1 MSLLKRITVSSRV
14 LVPLLIGIGSLV
26 IFYDLLPLLA
36 RRVISSPI
44 ADLANQFLFWR
55 DYGFGELKEGR
66 FAFWNPYLYS
76 GAPFFGGFQS
86 ALLYPLN
93 FPYLVLPLTLAINV
107 GILLHIF
114 LLGLFMYLWARGRGL
129 GRPAALV
136 GGLLI
141 MFSGGHFPHVYAGHL
156 TNLCAMSWVP
166 LIFWAVDGLINRPST
181 RFFLIGSCAYAL
193 HILAGHPQY
202 VYYTTMVIACYTL
215 VQILWPLSESSHKVP
230 TVKKILALIAIFI
243 GGGALAAIQILP
255 GWETAQESLRAD
267 MSLFPLPPC
276 FPSLRRICSPLSPP
290 FSLAR

>member
-1 MSLLKRITVSSRV
+1 
-14 LVPLLIGIGSLV
+14 
-26 IFYDLLPLLA
+26 
-36 RRVISSPI
+36 
-44 ADLANQFLFWR
+44 
-55 DYGFGELKEGR
+55 
-66 FAFWNPYLYS
+66 
-76 GAPFFGGFQS
+76 
-86 ALLYPLN
+86 
-93 FPYLVLPLTLAINV
+93 
-107 GILLHIF
+107 
-114 LLGLFMYLWARGRGL
+114 
-129 GRPAALV
+129 
-136 GGLLI
+136 
-141 MFSGGHFPHVYAGHL
+141 
-156 TNLCAMSWVP
+156 MSWVP

-276 FPSLRRICSPLSPP
+276 FPSLRRICSPYHPLSLWLVRGGVASIGDVRTSGKQMPL
-290 FSLAR
+290 SG